1 MKTQSKSTMKGHTHI
16 NSKKQKQLK
25 KKKEKLIEKS
35 KADESEQE
43 GEEELLSGDDSFD
56 DTKDDNDGDEDYDD
70 VDPNEI
76 PAHANQD
83 GFAQMLSK
91 ILNQNVNNKIV
102 NPVLA
107 KRKTSI
113 MKEHE
118 ANAVDKERDKELR
131 KERELS
137 KKRQLVIP
145 DVSTANYEWQLKLAT
160 KGVVSLFNAV
170 AKLKREEAAEEQDD
184 DNNNKNNKN
193 SSTSK
198 NISYRND
205 DKQH

>member
-1 MKTQSKSTMKGHTHI
+1 
-16 NSKKQKQLK
+16 LK

-43 GEEELLSGDDSFD
+43 GEEELLSGDDSVD
-56 DTKDDNDGDEDYDD
+56 ETKDDNDGDEDYDD

-91 ILNQNVNNKIV
+91 ILNQNVDKNKIV

-113 MKEHE
+113 MKELE
-118 ANAVDKERDKELR
+118 ANAVDKERVKELR

-145 DVSTANYEWQLKLAT
+145 DVSTANYERQLKKLAT

-184 DNNNKNNKN
+184 DNNKN
-193 SSTSK
+193 SSASK
-198 NISYRND
+198 NSSYRND
-205 DKQH
+205 DKQQQQQMKKGIKDLDKNSLHEGN